1 MSGLLVG
8 AGNQMNT
15 PFPGQLLYRV
25 QSAADWSHLVD
36 CCSSCANGKLTFLT
50 WLVESWH
57 NVVNDLPSWS
67 TCLSVFL
74 SVGLRDESGLGRT
87 PLSPTSVTSGYKS
100 DVSYD
105 RKLFY
110 CCRCMALC
118 CAYRFRPISSQLG
131 ALHSTLI
138 PPHIP
143 CLSFPVISSVL
154 YSVSPPV
161 CYPFSPLF
169 LPSSRPYPCTLSFL
183 SFLVLFSHPTCSA
196 MLRRLA
202 GLVVS
207 YAMWLHAVRCALL
220 FWCHVFYEASH
231 YVIYPSV
238 APRYCQNSL
247 TS

>member
-1 MSGLLVG
+1 MYVRL
-8 AGNQMNT
+8 
-15 PFPGQLLYRV
+15 FI
-25 QSAADWSHLVD
+25 
-36 CCSSCANGKLTFLT
+36 
-50 WLVESWH
+50 
-57 NVVNDLPSWS
+57 VNDLPSWS

-143 CLSFPVISSVL
+143 CLSFPVVSSVL

-161 CYPFSPLF
+161 CYPFSRSSFPL
-169 LPSSRPYPCTLSFL
+169 LVPT
-183 SFLVLFSHPTCSA
+183 LVLCRSWVSWCFSVIPRAVPCSA
-196 MLRRLA
+196 D
-202 GLVVS
+202 
-207 YAMWLHAVRCALL
+207 
-220 FWCHVFYEASH
+220 
-231 YVIYPSV
+231 
-238 APRYCQNSL
+238 
-247 TS
+247 